1 MTKKPT
7 GQDILENAYKLSTP
21 ADNIDY
27 YRQFAPFYDADFVE
41 HMGYHYPRVLAETY
55 RKSARATDVPIA
67 DIGCGTGLVAAELG
81 IQPADIDGMDISPEM
96 LGIARERGLYRDLYE
111 IDLTGP
117 LDMISGEYGAVL
129 SAGTFTHGHLGPGPL
144 SNLLEIARPGGLFII
159 GVNRVHYEKEGF
171 REVVGVM
178 KRDRKISHVEIDEVN
193 IYSKVGHDHSG
204 DRALIIQYRKC

>member
-7 GQDILENAYKLSTP
+7 GQEILENAYKLSTP

-27 YRQFAPFYDADFVE
+27 YRHFAPFYDSDFVE
-41 HMGYHYPRVLAETY
+41 NMGYQYPKAIAESY
-55 RKSARATDVPIA
+55 RRSAATTDVPIV

-96 LGIARERGLYRDLYE
+96 LCIARERGSYRNLYE
-111 IDLTGP
+111 VDLTGP
-117 LDMISGEYGAVL
+117 LDMVPGKYGAVL

-144 SNLLEIARPGGLFII
+144 RNLLAITRPGGLFIVGI
-159 GVNRVHYEKEGF
+159 NRVHYEKEGF
-171 REVVGVM
+171 REVLGVM
-178 KRDRKISHVEIDEVN
+178 TRDRSISHVEIDEVN
-193 IYSKVGHDHSG
+193 IYSKLGHDHSG